1 MRDVTD
7 NVTGELAGVEQKR
20 GRGRPRK
27 AHAMTNAERQAAFR
41 ARRKAQQ
48 SIEVKSVTKRMP
60 VTEILSDIDAYDE
73 CRLEVEQL
81 RCELLEEKRLSEI
94 ALREMREQRTKAEE
108 LARELRQLKAEQR
121 KSVTSNGNP
130 VSFDTMLDLVSMATK
145 ANTLKQRLAVVD
157 SKLWM
162 DTFCRDQAVSMEQMQ
177 AATAAF
183 LGDRKIVTRKA

>member
-1 MRDVTD
+1 
-7 NVTGELAGVEQKR
+7 
-20 GRGRPRK
+20 
-27 AHAMTNAERQAAFR
+27 MTNAERQAAFR